1 MRCDLALQGNFK
13 SQNLNLLQ
21 IGADAKSGKCQ
32 PRFENIA
39 FKYFAPFSFTP
50 SWLKYLEGNL
60 QQKVFFEDV
69 TLSLYLLHYEQVLLI
84 Q

>member
-50 SWLKYLEGNL
+50 WLKYLEGNL
-60 QQKVFFEDV
+60 QQKVFEDEIMP
-69 TLSLYLLHYEQVLLI
+69 LYLSRYQQVFVI